1 MMEMLD
7 SLERIWRR
15 MLYVIGR
22 GKVTLA
28 DDSKGVQYL
37 QVQMGALET
46 RDNTP
51 RLAEFGFASVPP
63 VGSDVIV
70 VFIAGDRS
78 NGVAI
83 ASGHQGS
90 RPRNMN
96 PGDVMLYSLDGKSL
110 YLPATGP
117 VVLDTKGQGY
127 HILGDVSVTGAV
139 VASGEGTFE
148 GIRVSTHTHS
158 EPGETSPTG
167 PPIG

>member
-28 DDSKGVQYL
+28 DDTQGVQYL

-90 RPRNMN
+90 RPRGWL
-96 PGDVMLYSLDGKSL
+96 PGEVGIYDDIGQMVKL
-110 YLPATGP
+110 ARTGIVISAP
-117 VVLDTKGQGY
+117 LGFTINGNVVVNGT
-127 HILGDVSVTGAV
+127 VES
-139 VASGEGTFE
+139 SGEGTFE
-148 GIRVSTHTHS
+148 GIKVSTHTHS